1 MRPGLLVPMTALLPL
16 RGWVSDAMAVPNL
29 QTPPTH
35 GELHG
40 KAATAVVKEPKP
52 QGIADA
58 PARARRTL
66 DIRTSGDM
74 KKAPNRIDLRVT
86 NIA

>member
-1 MRPGLLVPMTALLPL
+1 MRHGLLVLMTALLRM

-66 DIRTSGDM
+66 DIRTSDDM
-74 KKAPNRIDLRVT
+74 EMVPNRINLRVT
-86 NIA
+86 TKA